1 MGTASLVF
9 GLILIGV
16 GLFLIYSGFA
26 VAFQTTGDSDFV
38 VGYFAFSMVLS
49 ISAFAIGGLLL
60 RKYDRDK
67 KKEKNS

>member
-9 GLILIGV
+9 GLIAIGA
-16 GLFLIYSGFA
+16 GLWLSVDMIYSFGWQTDEQIADSGLGFLIIVIPLFI
-26 VAFQTTGDSDFV
+26 V
-38 VGYFAFSMVLS
+38 
-49 ISAFAIGGLLL
+49 GGLLL